1 MSHVNRARAQR
12 LMRERGLD
20 AMVLAKPESYT
31 WASGAPAG
39 VAAFFRR
46 AGACLAVVPADP
58 SAPIQVVTTEL
69 FSPPAR
75 QALGEAH
82 VWTHSDWVETAD
94 IRPLANWPAC

>member
-20 AMVLAKPESYT
+20 AIVLAKPESYT

-69 FSPPAR
+69 FAPPRHRRHAPGGFCGLPAR
-75 QALGEAH
+75 
-82 VWTHSDWVETAD
+82 
-94 IRPLANWPAC
+94 PLWPQPGA